1 MSLVQRIRSSQ
12 FLRGS
17 FFVFSGSFVVN
28 FGNFLLSLILA
39 RLLGS
44 VDFGNLGAI
53 IAVISLFGVPL
64 SVFNLYIIK
73 TVSVLWGASKK
84 AKIIGLYSYFFP
96 NLLLLGTGIALMLI
110 FFRIPIAAFLN
121 QKDSSPVMIASLLF
135 ITSSLGVLNNA
146 VIDGI
151 LAFKLI
157 AVNSIIE
164 IIFKVT
170 TSIFL
175 VLSGLGLIGAVL
187 GYLSASLA
195 RIISQ
200 IIEIKLIFR
209 KEKAKIY
216 KFDKSQLKSFL
227 PIVAT
232 TMILTSFF
240 NADIIMVK
248 HYFDPL
254 TSGNYVA
261 LSTAGKIILYAM
273 GPVITVMF
281 PLVSSR
287 KSAGYSYLMPLLG
300 SLLISVGLSLS
311 IMLLFFLAPEMI
323 VRILFGNKYPLVV
336 PHLTHF
342 SFFIAFYSLNTIL
355 TYFLLSASYHRSL
368 FFLFTAAL
376 SQWLL
381 LLVFHNS
388 IYQVININILVS
400 IIYFILAFY
409 FFLIKE
415 YNNLLNLYVKLKPKK
430 IINV

>member
-1 MSLVQRIRSSQ
+1 
-12 FLRGS
+12 
-17 FFVFSGSFVVN
+17 
-28 FGNFLLSLILA
+28 
-39 RLLGS
+39 
-44 VDFGNLGAI
+44 
-53 IAVISLFGVPL
+53 
-64 SVFNLYIIK
+64 
-73 TVSVLWGASKK
+73 
-84 AKIIGLYSYFFP
+84 
-96 NLLLLGTGIALMLI
+96 
-110 FFRIPIAAFLN
+110 
-121 QKDSSPVMIASLLF
+121 
-135 ITSSLGVLNNA
+135 
-146 VIDGI
+146 
-151 LAFKLI
+151 
-157 AVNSIIE
+157 
-164 IIFKVT
+164 
-170 TSIFL
+170 
-175 VLSGLGLIGAVL
+175 
-187 GYLSASLA
+187 
-195 RIISQ
+195 
-200 IIEIKLIFR
+200 
-209 KEKAKIY
+209 
-216 KFDKSQLKSFL
+216 
-227 PIVAT
+227 
-232 TMILTSFF
+232 
-240 NADIIMVK
+240 
-248 HYFDPL
+248 
-254 TSGNYVA
+254 
-261 LSTAGKIILYAM
+261 M